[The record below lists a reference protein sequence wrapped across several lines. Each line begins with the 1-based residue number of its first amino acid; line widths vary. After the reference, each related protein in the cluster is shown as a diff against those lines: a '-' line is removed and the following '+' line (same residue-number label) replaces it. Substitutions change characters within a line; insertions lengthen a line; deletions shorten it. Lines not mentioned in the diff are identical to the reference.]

1 MPPVLLFRPTVKYI
15 ELMILWRD
23 ALFKVA
29 CVDPGLPKSKH
40 SLSMGFVGATL
51 VPVLVFLDNSSNHHL
66 VQQQRVVVASS
77 HSSSSIVGAGST
89 GAAPTSLYRWS
100 DTSTV
105 AAITKEE
112 IPSSSSEAASTDT
125 ASYRVW
131 DLPNGRVE
139 FHNPFI
145 FYGLALRGSISSGQQ
160 MMILESDPTT
170 SSVRSETSSIA
181 LWDPIFL
188 GR

>member
-1 MPPVLLFRPTVKYI
+1 
-15 ELMILWRD
+15 
-23 ALFKVA
+23 
-29 CVDPGLPKSKH
+29 
-40 SLSMGFVGATL
+40 MGFVGATL

-66 VQQQRVVVASS
+66 VQQRVVVASS
-77 HSSSSIVGAGST
+77 PHTSSSIVVAGSI

-105 AAITKEE
+105 AAITKVE
-112 IPSSSSEAASTDT
+112 ITSSSEAASTDT

-145 FYGLALRGSISSGQQ
+145 FDGLALRRSSSGQQ
-160 MMILESDPTT
+160 MILESDYTT

>member
-1 MPPVLLFRPTVKYI
+1 
-15 ELMILWRD
+15 
-23 ALFKVA
+23 
-29 CVDPGLPKSKH
+29 
-40 SLSMGFVGATL
+40 MGFVGASL
-51 VPVLVFLDNSSNHHL
+51 VSVLLFLDNSSNHHL
-66 VQQQRVVVASS
+66 VQQRVVVASS
-77 HSSSSIVGAGST
+77 PHTSSSIVVAGSA
-89 GAAPTSLYRWS
+89 GAEP
-100 DTSTV
+100 TV
-105 AAITKEE
+105 AAATKEE